1 MIINSEQVKLLR
13 VKTGAGMMD
22 CKKALE
28 DSVGD
33 MEKAID
39 YLRKKGSA
47 TAQKRADKAVKE
59 GVIVTRVSGDNKL
72 GVLVEVNCETDFVA
86 RGNDFVEFANTVAQV
101 LEQKHPS
108 TFEEL
113 LESVTTDGKTITTHL
128 NDLVG
133 KIGEKIEIRRF
144 KTLQSNNGFISAYTH
159 LGSKIGVLV
168 EFGGDAV
175 INAQTGRD
183 IAMQIAAMNPQF
195 IGRDQVTIDI
205 IQRELEIYR
214 TQAKNEGK
222 PEQVIERIAN
232 GKLEKFY
239 QEVCLLEQTFIKDSG
254 KTIKDTINEAG
265 GNLTLKQFERFHLG
279 EEKNKIKKVLIL

>member
-39 YLRKKGSA
+39 YLRKKGAA

-101 LEQKHPS
+101 LEQKNPS

-144 KTLQSNNGFISAYTH
+144 KTLQSNDGFISAYTH

-254 KTIKDTINEAG
+254 KTIKDIINEAG

-279 EEKNKIKKVLIL
+279 EEKK